1 MNDNNC
7 NSCHLTGYNF
17 VGKNKKHSKRG
28 GVGIFIRDNIT
39 FVERDDLSIFLE
51 CEFES
56 VFIEVN
62 DRQSSLVVGEIY
74 RIPGTNCTNA
84 IKYYETIVTKIQNE
98 NKDAVIGTDQNIN
111 LLNIIQ
117 P

>member
-1 MNDNNC
+1 MK
-7 NSCHLTGYNF
+7 
-17 VGKNKKHSKRG
+17 KNPRKHSKRG

-62 DRQSSLVVGEIY
+62 DRKSSLVVG
-74 RIPGTNCTNA
+74 
-84 IKYYETIVTKIQNE
+84 TK
-98 NKDAVIGTDQNIN
+98 
-111 LLNIIQ
+111 
-117 P
+117 